1 MPRMMRTYSREEI
14 AAMEPGDTRF
24 CLASDAEAA
33 IVSLRK
39 ENRKLRS
46 KLREETGRRKDS
58 EQWICTGNVPD
69 ESPDDRAR
77 SEWGIFG

>member
-1 MPRMMRTYSREEI
+1 MDRILKSYSREEI
-14 AAMEPGDTRF
+14 AAMEPGDDRF
-24 CLASDAEAA
+24 YLASDAEAA
-33 IVSLRK
+33 IASLRE

-46 KLREETGRRKDS
+46 KLREETGRMKDS
-58 EQWICTGNVPD
+58 EQWICNGNVPD